1 MPARFAPLAI
11 TVAEQIMKSG
21 LKTTECWLTFLALLL
36 MAAGAYAD
44 ASPIWGVA
52 GALAV
57 GFYSL
62 SRAQS
67 KTAAAGLAETEPEAP
82 TLAGRYV
89 EPPPNLAKE
98 RPMPRSILAV
108 AFVALLATA
117 CAPQLAERPGYSQ
130 AVTCDAVAPL
140 HQRLEVAVRQG
151 GLDDRLGEVQA
162 LNDRYRAV
170 CAHGEPLPGQ
180 AAALLDDIA
189 LILQGV
195 EP

>member
-11 TVAEQIMKSG
+11 TAAEQILKSG
-21 LKTTECWLTFLALLL
+21 LKTTEAWLTFLALLL

-44 ASPIWGVA
+44 VSPIWGVA
-52 GALAV
+52 GALVV
-57 GFYSL
+57 GAYSL
-62 SRAQS
+62 SRAQA
-67 KTAAAGLAETEPEAP
+67 KTAAADMIEVEPEAP
-82 TLAGRYV
+82 PLAGRFA

-98 RPMPRSILAV
+98 RPMPRSILALALV
-108 AFVALLATA
+108 GLLAA
-117 CAPQLAERPGYSQ
+117 CTPQLAERPGYSQ

-151 GLDDRLGEVQA
+151 SLDDRLDEVQA
-162 LNDRYRAV
+162 LNNRYRAV
-170 CAHGEPLPGQ
+170 CAHGEALPGQ